1 MAQLGDTNI
10 YGNLT
15 VTGTTTSSGNF
26 IGNLTGTASKATGDS
41 KGQKITETYIKGLSV
56 NGTTITYTKG
66 DDSTG
71 TITTKDTTYS
81 SKSAAS
87 GGTDVSLV
95 TSGEKYTW
103 NNKANAFTVTN
114 GGNTASWGNSVTV
127 GTVAGTALTFKMPA
141 NPNTDTHYT
150 AKNVVAS
157 KSTGT
162 ANVTAATSN
171 PYLNLIENG
180 AVRSTHQIKGNGAT
194 KVKTDTSGNIIIS
207 SIDTHYTATPV
218 LGATGA
224 VVNATSS
231 VSDPYLNI
239 VENGDK
245 SGGIQIKGSGAT
257 SVSAINGII
266 TISSTDTNT
275 TYSSKSAASGGT
287 DVSLV
292 TTGEKYTW
300 NSKANGTHNHTKSQI
315 TDFPSSMP
323 ASDVYSWAKAKTKPS
338 YAWSEITDKPT
349 SFTPA
354 SHSHTKSQITD
365 FPTKMPASDVY
376 DWAKAKTKPAYAW
389 SEITSKPTEF
399 KPESHNHDEY
409 YYRKEKVTEMIQ
421 DPTANTPGVCVG
433 YGLDILGGY

>member
-1 MAQLGDTNI
+1 MAQLGNTNI

-95 TSGEKYTW
+95 TTGEKYTW

-194 KVKTDTSGNIIIS
+194 KVKTDTSGNIVIS

-224 VVNATSS
+224 VINATSS

-239 VENGDK
+239 VENSVK

-257 SVSAINGII
+257 SVSAVNGII

-275 TYSSKSAASGGT
+275 TYSNKTAAKEGT

-300 NSKANGTHNHTKSQI
+300 NNKANAFTVSSTNPTAAWSSPVVVGTVAGTELKF
-315 TDFPSSMP
+315 TMP
-323 ASDVYSWAKAKTKPS
+323 ASPSTEAKISSEDTNSRIFLVGATSQSSSGANTYSDDQVYATNGQLDANKVRVA
-338 YAWSEITDKPT
+338 
-349 SFTPA
+349 
-354 SHSHTKSQITD
+354 
-365 FPTKMPASDVY
+365 
-376 DWAKAKTKPAYAW
+376 
-389 SEITSKPTEF
+389 
-399 KPESHNHDEY
+399 
-409 YYRKEKVTEMIQ
+409 EKVTLQYNSSTES
-421 DPTANTPGVCVG
+421 
-433 YGLDILGGY
+433 LDFVFI

>member
-95 TSGEKYTW
+95 TTGEKYTW

-194 KVKTDTSGNIIIS
+194 KVKTDTSGNIVIS

-224 VVNATSS
+224 VINATSS

-239 VENGDK
+239 VENSVK

-257 SVSAINGII
+257 SVSAVNGII

-275 TYSSKSAASGGT
+275 TYSNKTAAKEGT

-300 NSKANGTHNHTKSQI
+300 NNKANAFTVSSTNPTAAWSSPVVVGTVAGTELKF
-315 TDFPSSMP
+315 TMP
-323 ASDVYSWAKAKTKPS
+323 ASPSTEAKISSEDTNSRIFLVGATSQSSSGANTYSDDQVYATNGQLDANKVRVA
-338 YAWSEITDKPT
+338 
-349 SFTPA
+349 
-354 SHSHTKSQITD
+354 
-365 FPTKMPASDVY
+365 
-376 DWAKAKTKPAYAW
+376 
-389 SEITSKPTEF
+389 
-399 KPESHNHDEY
+399 
-409 YYRKEKVTEMIQ
+409 EKVTLQYNSSTES
-421 DPTANTPGVCVG
+421 
-433 YGLDILGGY
+433 LDFVFI